1 MRRILERLEAFGEF
15 ERLEMYGI
23 PVPNYALINREY
35 PYQELDYFVE
45 HEDFV
50 EILGKRFQKPFVE
63 KPIDGKPAFYLA
75 STKVV
80 LNLAKDN
87 FFAIVFSSSPS
98 CLRLGGTYQ
107 FANKLVCEPPAI
119 ERTLSVCHKEFINV
133 SQVGNRSSEFHPEVR
148 RVRRESSYIY
158 EEFMPTG
165 GTDVKVVYQFSCVL
179 LLLDNV
185 FVIEVP
191 RDIGSLTGL
200 LIQVYTVGPD
210 YAHAEARKSP
220 VVDGVVMRNP
230 DGKEVC
236 SL

>member
-80 LNLAKDN
+80 LVKILI
-87 FFAIVFSSSPS
+87 FIV
-98 CLRLGGTYQ
+98 RY
-107 FANKLVCEPPAI
+107 KLVMVDFDRRRLLPSGISLIAVGCDE
-119 ERTLSVCHKEFINV
+119 ER
-133 SQVGNRSSEFHPEVR
+133 RS
-148 RVRRESSYIY
+148 
-158 EEFMPTG
+158 
-165 GTDVKVVYQFSCVL
+165 K
-179 LLLDNV
+179 
-185 FVIEVP
+185 
-191 RDIGSLTGL
+191 
-200 LIQVYTVGPD
+200 
-210 YAHAEARKSP
+210 RKSKKKQENL
-220 VVDGVVMRNP
+220 G
-230 DGKEVC
+230 
-236 SL
+236 

>member
-107 FANKLVCEPPAI
+107 FANRL
-119 ERTLSVCHKEFINV
+119 EFINV

-165 GTDVKVVYQFSCVL
+165 GTDVKVVYQ
-179 LLLDNV
+179 
-185 FVIEVP
+185 
-191 RDIGSLTGL
+191 DIGSLTGL